1 MRAGGEVWQ
10 SHRVH
15 PIERL
20 RYVARANGGDHRL
33 LVRETANAIADL
45 DLDPAGIVVTCRRI
59 VQRHPTSGP
68 LWWLCANILAGSDPS
83 HESWRL
89 ADFIEHDPTPNLLV
103 NELPDEVTV
112 CVVGWPD
119 LAGEALIRRGDVTAL
134 VIDSGDDGA
143 RLVRRLRQVEVAVEL
158 IPAAGIGAA
167 VTVSDLVLVEADA
180 AGPDGAICAIGSL
193 SAAAV
198 AYCSEV
204 PVWLVAGR
212 GRRLPPGLW
221 QAMGDRLL
229 GEDAAWDSD
238 VEVVPLG
245 VVAKVFGPEGLGA
258 PDAAAL
264 AQECPMTH
272 ELLRL
277 SAM

>member
-1 MRAGGEVWQ
+1 MWQ
-10 SHRVH
+10 SHKVH

-20 RYVARANGGDHRL
+20 RYVARANGGDHRM

-59 VQRHPTSGP
+59 VQRHPRSGP
-68 LWWLCANILAGSDPS
+68 LWWLCANVLAGSDPS
-83 HESWRL
+83 AESWRL
-89 ADFIEHDPTPNLLV
+89 ADFIERDPTPNLLV
-103 NELPDEVTV
+103 NELPDESTI

-119 LAGEALIRRGDVTAL
+119 LAGEALIRRGDLTAL
-134 VIDSGDDGA
+134 VVDSGDGGA
-143 RLVRRLRQVEVAVEL
+143 RLVRRLRQVDVAAEL
-158 IPAAGIGAA
+158 ISAAGVGAA
-167 VTVSDLVLVEADA
+167 VAASDLVLVEADA
-180 AGPDGAICAIGSL
+180 AGPDGALCAMGSL

-204 PVWLVAGR
+204 PVWLVVGR

-221 QAMGDRLL
+221 QAMCDRLV
-229 GEDAAWDSD
+229 GEGAAWDRD

-245 VVAKVFGPEGLGA
+245 VVAGVFGSEGLCA
-258 PDAAAL
+258 PLAAAL